1 MDTSDA
7 KSKLQKLIDDPF
19 IFEDEKQDDGEE
31 PQESAEALMKKA
43 FQEQEEY
50 IEKLENQII
59 KMNEWDNRNDQEI
72 Q

>member
-31 PQESAEALMKKA
+31 PQESAEELMKKA